1 MKSDSDLLY
10 WLALNHIEEVGPVSY
25 VKLVDHFGSPKNVF
39 KASRE
44 EFQAIPGIRSKI
56 VESILRFD
64 DLNLIEKEIKAL
76 ESYQIGLLFYSDPF
90 YPQKLKQISSFPPIL
105 YVKGKIKALQKEPL
119 LGVVGSRQVSEYG
132 VIACKKIVRDLVKN
146 GIGIVSGFARG
157 IDITAHLVAVEESQA
172 TIAVLA
178 GGFNTIHPPSHY
190 RYIEQVMQKGAL
202 VSEFSFFKP
211 PVPNLFPRRNRIISG
226 LSRGVL
232 VVEAGLNSGAL
243 ITAEYALDQNRDLF
257 AIPGP
262 IFSQQ
267 SEGTNLLIQKGAQ
280 LVTSAG
286 DILKTW
292 KHDFC
297 SMPEPTVF
305 LNPDENKIF
314 SACQHQA
321 KTPDELVDETGL
333 PTAHIFMLLSKLEL
347 EGKIKGLPGK
357 RFQSL

>member
-10 WLALNHIEEVGPVSY
+10 WLALHQIEEVGPVSY
-25 VKLVDHFGSPKNVF
+25 VKLVDHFGSPQNVF
-39 KASRE
+39 KASHE
-44 EFQAIPGIRSKI
+44 ELLVVPNIRSKVI
-56 VESILRFD
+56 ERILGFSD
-64 DLNLIEKEIKAL
+64 FTPVEKEIEFLKK
-76 ESYQIGLLFYSDPF
+76 QNIHLLFYSDPS
-90 YPQKLKQISSFPPIL
+90 YPQKLKEVSSFPPIL
-105 YVKGKIKALQKEPL
+105 YIKGQISALQQEPL
-119 LGVVGSRQVSEYG
+119 LGVVGSRQVSDYG
-132 VIACKKIVRDLVKN
+132 LIACKKIVRDLVKN
-146 GIGIVSGFARG
+146 GITIVSGFAKG
-157 IDITAHLVAVEESQA
+157 VDITAHQIAIEESQT

-178 GGFNTIHPPSHY
+178 GGLNYLYPPAHA
-190 RYIEQVMQKGAL
+190 RYVDALIQKGAI

-232 VVEAGLNSGAL
+232 VVEAGLESGAL

-257 AIPGP
+257 AVPGP

-286 DILKTW
+286 DILKAW
-292 KHDFC
+292 KHDFR
-297 SMPEPTVF
+297 SMSEPPIF
-305 LNPDENKIF
+305 LNPDEEKIF
-314 SACQHQA
+314 SACQNQA
-321 KTPDELVDETGL
+321 KTPDELVDVTGL
-333 PTAHIFMLLSKLEL
+333 STAHIFMLLSKLEL